1 MKQVFFSSTLMWS
14 APLQD
19 MAQVVRDH
27 QLAGI
32 EVWAQHFFYHQ
43 YDRNVYREY
52 ARKFQMKTFVHS
64 CSWDLNLA
72 SLNEGIRQA
81 SVQEV
86 IASLH
91 LARDL
96 EASEVTVHPG
106 HMTMPFWPRTSV
118 ALFHQSL
125 EQIAEASHVLA
136 IPVSLEIME
145 KISKEFVTSVEA
157 MENAAGDLFDAFYY
171 TLDTAHCDSTAEI
184 RRILNGMPRLSKIHI
199 SNRQGPVYHTPLRE
213 GDYDFMKLLPVLYS
227 RQLPL
232 VVEGFDAGT
241 GYTILHKNLD
251 FLHEE
256 EQHEYMDKKNLRSL
270 TDRCYAV

>member
-14 APLQD
+14 AHLQD

-52 ARKFQMKTFVHS
+52 AAKFQMKTFVHS

-106 HMTMPFWPRTSV
+106 PCFINHW
-118 ALFHQSL
+118 
-125 EQIAEASHVLA
+125 
-136 IPVSLEIME
+136 
-145 KISKEFVTSVEA
+145 
-157 MENAAGDLFDAFYY
+157 N
-171 TLDTAHCDSTAEI
+171 
-184 RRILNGMPRLSKIHI
+184 RLPKH
-199 SNRQGPVYHTPLRE
+199 L
-213 GDYDFMKLLPVLYS
+213 ML
-227 RQLPL
+227 
-232 VVEGFDAGT
+232 
-241 GYTILHKNLD
+241 
-251 FLHEE
+251 
-256 EQHEYMDKKNLRSL
+256 
-270 TDRCYAV
+270 